1 MSTFYA
7 NNENAIEWLRGDGR
21 ITVTLSDR
29 RLINTVL
36 RLAKKAPDRIEILAR
51 PEDNGGYL
59 YAHLPLSCLRIQ
71 MPPRTPF
78 TTEEQRE
85 ANRQRLNE
93 ARASLKLSRTSESF
107 EQESPSNG
115 EEV

>member
-36 RLAKKAPDRIEILAR
+36 RLAKKNPDQIEILAR

-59 YAHLPLSCLRIQ
+59 YAHLPLSYLRIQ
-71 MPPRTPF
+71 MPPRAPAV
-78 TTEEQRE
+78 TEEQRE
-85 ANRQRLNE
+85 ANRQRLSE
-93 ARASLKLSRTSESF
+93 ARASFKLARTDGIF
-107 EQESPSNG
+107 EQESHSNG

>member
-1 MSTFYA
+1 MNKFYA

-36 RLAKKAPDRIEILAR
+36 RLAKKDPDRIEILAR

-59 YAHLPLSCLRIQ
+59 YAHLPLSYLRIQ
-71 MPPRTPF
+71 MPPRVPAV
-78 TTEEQRE
+78 TEEQRE
-85 ANRQRLNE
+85 AGRQRLNE
-93 ARASLKLSRTSESF
+93 ARTSSKVVRTDEFF
-107 EQESPSNG
+107 EQEGPSNG